1 MGHEFEVRDEIT
13 LDATPEQVWAAIATG
28 PGVDSWFM
36 GRSEIEPRLG
46 GKASMDFGG
55 FQADSTITAF
65 EPLRHYATRS
75 DPDENGGFM
84 AFEYLIE
91 GRGQGS
97 TVLKFVHS
105 GFIAGDDWESEY
117 DALKVG
123 DGMYLRKLAIYVKH
137 FAPRVAAYSL
147 MLPGPQVTDG
157 DAVWRQFEAV
167 VGGDATPGAKATVF
181 GEEGVIEFS
190 RRRPNFIGVRTANGQ
205 YMFIHGFMDTVVA
218 EYHHYAD
225 RDTADSQK
233 QTEAALQGW
242 LERSF
247 S

>member
-1 MGHEFEVRDEIT
+1 MGHEFEVREEIT

-36 GRSEIEPRLG
+36 GRSEIEQRVG
-46 GKASMDFGG
+46 GKSTMDFGG
-55 FQADSTITAF
+55 FAMESTITAF
-65 EPLRHYATRS
+65 EPLKHFATRS

-105 GFIAGDDWESEY
+105 GFLAQDDWQDEY

-137 FAPRVAAYSL
+137 FAPRTASYSL
-147 MLPGPQVTDG
+147 MLQGPQVPNDKAWQEFTS
-157 DAVWRQFEAV
+157 V
-167 VGGDATPGAKATVF
+167 VGGNTEPGDTVNVF
-181 GEEGVIEFS
+181 GKDGVVEFS
-190 RRRPNFIGVRTANGQ
+190 RQRPNFLGVRTDDGV
-205 YMFIHGFMDTVVA
+205 YVFLHGFMDTVVV
-218 EYHHYAD
+218 EHHHYAKD
-225 RDTADSQK
+225 DSHK
-233 QTEAALQGW
+233 PTEAALQSW